1 MEYGSCRH
9 SDATAGRAQC
19 PTLLSCCALL
29 QDRGL
34 IFCFKVGRT
43 FGGSVEVGLHKQRR
57 RLQREDGRDGL
68 VDLQS
73 NSVLDCLFC
82 GSNLAL
88 NMLLRA
94 RQADGLVELRLLEVG
109 DNARMKNT

>member
-19 PTLLSCCALL
+19 PILLSCCALL

-34 IFCFKVGRT
+34 MFCFKAGRT
-43 FGGSVEVGLHKQRR
+43 FGGSVEVGLREQRR
-57 RLQREDGRDGL
+57 RLRREDGRDGL

-73 NSVLDCLFC
+73 NSVLDCIFC
-82 GSNLAL
+82 GSDLAL
-88 NMLLRA
+88 KVLLRA
-94 RQADGLVELRLLEVG
+94 CQADGLVELRLREVG
-109 DNARMKNT
+109 DNARMKHT